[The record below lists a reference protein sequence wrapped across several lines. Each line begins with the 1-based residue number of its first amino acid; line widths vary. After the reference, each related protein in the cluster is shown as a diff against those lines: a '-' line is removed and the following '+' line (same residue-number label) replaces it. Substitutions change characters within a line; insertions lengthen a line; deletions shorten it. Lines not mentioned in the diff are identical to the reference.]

1 MFRRIVGALLFWGT
15 ENRLCHRPTQTWS
28 KVNGAIFFLLLFK
41 ERVSRKCI
49 CNAFTLLITHTGAHK
64 HVKYEKW
71 KGLQSKI
78 LLLLCRLHKYKNAYM
93 SWWIVIACIRI
104 RLPHAW
110 ADRFLCGDAFSLCAC
125 KLHHVNSESVMA
137 RAQLSLKGNGRWDSD
152 WFIVR
157 YAQGLIC
164 TRTSRIQIR
173 HLWNS
178 VYIWK
183 IIYNDHACGTSTF
196 EIKNLS
202 MQKPPH
208 VNFSRH
214 NARIQ

>member
-41 ERVSRKCI
+41 ERISRKCV
-49 CNAFTLLITHTGAHK
+49 CNAFTLRITHTGAHK
-64 HVKYEKW
+64 HAKYEKW

-78 LLLLCRLHKYKNAYM
+78 LLLCRLHKYKNAYM

-125 KLHHVNSESVMA
+125 KFRRVNSDSIMA

-157 YAQGLIC
+157 YAQGQNKPDPDPAPPKSDPAPHFV
-164 TRTSRIQIR
+164 RSPSSDTSERRLCWPIVFIYEKSSIMTTLVA
-173 HLWNS
+173 HLHL
-178 VYIWK
+178 K
-183 IIYNDHACGTSTF
+183 
-196 EIKNLS
+196 
-202 MQKPPH
+202 
-208 VNFSRH
+208 
-214 NARIQ
+214 